1 MIRNPMEP
9 LETLRNPK
17 ETLGMPRD
25 PYLGKQDGRDEKSL
39 LELPGFYPAAKN
51 TLYH

>member
-1 MIRNPMEP
+1 MEP

-25 PYLGKQDGRDEKSL
+25 PYLGKQYGQTDAMKSL
-39 LELPGFYPAAKN
+39 Y
-51 TLYH
+51 